1 MDTSVFERYV
11 EKTRQTLNSLP
22 EGAYEFELRL
32 QVLALQ
38 LLAEGNPVSPES
50 LADAWE
56 MPLEQVNAIFEQ
68 AAAQGTLQLDDAGHM
83 VGSYLSLLPTNH
95 KFRVEDKTLYAW
107 CAYDAIYLPGII
119 GKNAVIESSDPYS
132 GEPIQVK
139 TSPDGE
145 IDLQPEGIVV
155 TVVGID
161 ADTRGGAESPR
172 CSQMH
177 FFRSYENAEQWSG
190 DYADV
195 SILTVHQVFELAREF
210 QIEPARRMGLVE

>member
-1 MDTSVFERYV
+1 MDTLAFEQYV
-11 EKTRQTLNSLP
+11 EKTRKVLDGLP

-50 LADAWE
+50 LAEAWD

-68 AAAQGTLQLDDAGHM
+68 AGAQGTLQLDDAGNL
-83 VGSYLSLLPTNH
+83 VGSFLSLIPTNH
-95 KFRVEDKTLYAW
+95 KFRVEGKTLYAW
-107 CAYDAIYLPGII
+107 CSYDAIYLPGVI
-119 GKNAVIESSDPYS
+119 GKQAEIESIDPYS

-139 TSPDGE
+139 ISLDGE
-145 IDLQPEGIVV
+145 IDLKPEGVVV

-161 ADTRGGAESPR
+161 ADSTGGAESPR

-177 FFRSYENAEQWSG
+177 FFQSYENAKKWSSA
-190 DYADV
+190 YADV
-195 SILTVHQVFELAREF
+195 SILTVHQAFELAREF